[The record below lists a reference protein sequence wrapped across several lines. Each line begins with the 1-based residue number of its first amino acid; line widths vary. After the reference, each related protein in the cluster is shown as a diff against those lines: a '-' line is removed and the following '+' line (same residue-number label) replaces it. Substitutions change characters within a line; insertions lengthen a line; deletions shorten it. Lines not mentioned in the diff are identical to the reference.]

1 MGMVDVFNLIG
12 CLRERFED
20 TKPVTRSRKSK
31 DRQYNDNEKNVTK
44 TNNVL
49 QSRKRKIEYQQPQK
63 NTGV

>member
-1 MGMVDVFNLIG
+1 MGMVEVFNLIG

-49 QSRKRKIEYQQPQK
+49 QSRKRKIE
-63 NTGV
+63 

>member
-1 MGMVDVFNLIG
+1 MGMVEVFNLIG

-31 DRQYNDNEKNVTK
+31 DKQYNDHEKNVTK

-49 QSRKRKIEYQQPQK
+49 QSRKRKIE
-63 NTGV
+63 